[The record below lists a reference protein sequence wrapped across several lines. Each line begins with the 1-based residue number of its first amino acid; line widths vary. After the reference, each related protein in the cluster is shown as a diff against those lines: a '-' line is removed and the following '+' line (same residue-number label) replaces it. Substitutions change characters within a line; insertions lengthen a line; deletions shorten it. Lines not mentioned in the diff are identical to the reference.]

1 MSLSIKILL
10 ISSFTIFCRLL
21 LPSSS
26 IMLSKEASNRWK
38 IDNYIGK
45 FHDFH
50 SKDKTNRSGMNE
62 VQLGD

>member
-1 MSLSIKILL
+1 
-10 ISSFTIFCRLL
+10 
-21 LPSSS
+21 
-26 IMLSKEASNRWK
+26 MLSKEASNRWK

-45 FHDFH
+45 FHNFH